1 LSSAISVLVISGPS
15 GAGKSTMLA
24 RVLAETPGVRFSVSH
39 TTRPPRPGEAEGV
52 DYYFV
57 SDQRFSELRE
67 RREFIE
73 WAQVH
78 GHLYGTSVAEF
89 EKARREGIDL
99 ILDLDV
105 QGAAQVRLNLP
116 DPVTVFVLPPSYK
129 ALERRLRARG
139 PDESFAQRLAAAT
152 EELSLYA
159 TYDYLVVND
168 DLDRGV
174 EDLKAIIRAARC
186 RTSRAGG
193 SASDILNT
201 FPNRKEA

>member
-1 LSSAISVLVISGPS
+1 MLVISGPS
-15 GAGKSTMLA
+15 GAGKSTLLA

-57 SDQRFSELRE
+57 SDERFRELRD
-67 RREFIE
+67 RREFLE

-78 GHLYGTSVAEF
+78 GHHYGTSVAEF
-89 EKARREGIDL
+89 EKATREGVDL

-105 QGAAQVRLNLP
+105 QGAAQVRLSLR
-116 DPVTVFVLPPSYK
+116 DPVTVFVLPPSYE
-129 ALERRLRARG
+129 ALEQRLRTRG
-139 PDESFAQRLAAAT
+139 SDESFAQRLAAAT
-152 EELSLYA
+152 EELSLYQ

-174 EDLKAIIRAARC
+174 ENLKAIIRAARC
-186 RTSRAGG
+186 RTSRAAE
-193 SASDILNT
+193 SAADILNT
-201 FPNRKEA
+201 FPNR